1 MTEQSISENSWTS
14 SLKAV
19 IEADIRQRNVNTKWI
34 QVNTRQEELLIEV
47 FEQNN
52 VTITA
57 AKTGQWY
64 RFPLTY

>member
-1 MTEQSISENSWTS
+1 MTGQSISENSWTS

>member
-1 MTEQSISENSWTS
+1 M
-14 SLKAV
+14 
-19 IEADIRQRNVNTKWI
+19 
-34 QVNTRQEELLIEV
+34 NTREEELLIEV

>member
-1 MTEQSISENSWTS
+1 MTGQSISENSWTS
-14 SLKAV
+14 SLEAA

>member
-34 QVNTRQEELLIEV
+34 QVNTREEELLIEV